1 MLGLSHRKSYVLVGL
16 NQSTGF
22 YKPLKRDND
31 ELIRKRMK
39 QLASQRIRYGS
50 PRLHVLLKREGLV
63 INHKKTERIYFEEKL
78 SIRRKKRKKIS
89 RVRVALPVPTAPNE
103 QWSMDFV
110 SDSLHN
116 GRRFRILTI
125 VDNFTKES
133 PLVEVDTSIG
143 GQRLVRI
150 MNQMSVF
157 RPLPKVIRV
166 DNGPEFISRSFDQ
179 WAYEKGIK
187 IHYIQPGK
195 PTQNAFIESFNGKLR
210 EECLNENWFV
220 SLSHAKQEIE
230 TWRTEYNSYR
240 PHRSLGQ
247 LTPNEFIEKLKSV
260 C

>member
-1 MLGLSHRKSYVLVGL
+1 
-16 NQSTGF
+16 
-22 YKPLKRDND
+22 
-31 ELIRKRMK
+31 MK
-39 QLASQRIRYGS
+39 ELASQRIRYGS

-63 INHKKTERIYFEEKL
+63 INHKKTERIYSEEKL
-78 SIRRKKRKKIS
+78 SIRRKRRKKIS

-150 MNQMSVF
+150 MNQVSVF

-179 WAYEKGIK
+179 
-187 IHYIQPGK
+187 
-195 PTQNAFIESFNGKLR
+195 
-210 EECLNENWFV
+210 
-220 SLSHAKQEIE
+220 
-230 TWRTEYNSYR
+230 
-240 PHRSLGQ
+240 
-247 LTPNEFIEKLKSV
+247 
-260 C
+260 